1 LPAARNLQNQN
12 MKNIYLVG
20 FMGTGKSSVGLHIAR
35 EIKGD
40 FVDLDKLIEE
50 KENKTIPEIFK
61 EKGEPYFRGLEK
73 KFLKDVANKK
83 DQIIACGGGIV
94 LDPDNIK
101 LMKNNGT
108 MVCLS
113 ASADVILE
121 RTRKSNHRPLLNVP
135 DPQEAIRAL
144 LADRQKLYSEADITI
159 DTSEISIKE
168 VAARVLYHCRR
179 FTKISDA

>member
-1 LPAARNLQNQN
+1 

-40 FVDLDKLIEE
+40 FVDLDKFIEE
-50 KENKTIPEIFK
+50 QESKTIPEIFK

-73 KFLKDVANKK
+73 KFLKDVVNKEN
-83 DQIIACGGGIV
+83 QIIACGGGIV
-94 LDPDNIK
+94 IDPDNIK
-101 LMKNNGT
+101 LMKDNGT
-108 MVCLS
+108 MVCLC
-113 ASADVILE
+113 ATPDVIMQ

-135 DPQEAIRAL
+135 DPEEAIRAL
-144 LADRQKLYSEADITI
+144 LADRRKFYSQADITI

-168 VAARVLYHCRR
+168 VACRVLNSL
-179 FTKISDA
+179 K

>member
-1 LPAARNLQNQN
+1 MPTAWNLQNKN
-12 MKNIYLVG
+12 MNNIYLVG

-50 KENKTIPEIFK
+50 KEDKTIADIFK

-73 KFLKDVANKK
+73 NFLKDVANKK
-83 DQIIACGGGIV
+83 NQIIACGGGIV
-94 LDPDNIK
+94 IDPDNIK
-101 LMKNNGT
+101 LMKDNGT
-108 MVCLS
+108 MICL
-113 ASADVILE
+113 AATPDVILE

-135 DPQEAIRAL
+135 DPLEAIQAL
-144 LADRQKLYSEADITI
+144 LADRQKLYDQADITI

-168 VAARVLYHCRR
+168 VATRVLNSLPNRE
-179 FTKISDA
+179 IS